1 MLGFL
6 LFLRTVLNGVL
17 APSHGAVDAGG
28 GVVLSP
34 TPTLQ
39 KKPTLR

>member
-17 APSHGAVDAGG
+17 APSHGAVDVGG
-28 GVVLSP
+28 GWCCLQPPLSKRSP
-34 TPTLQ
+34 P
-39 KKPTLR
+39 